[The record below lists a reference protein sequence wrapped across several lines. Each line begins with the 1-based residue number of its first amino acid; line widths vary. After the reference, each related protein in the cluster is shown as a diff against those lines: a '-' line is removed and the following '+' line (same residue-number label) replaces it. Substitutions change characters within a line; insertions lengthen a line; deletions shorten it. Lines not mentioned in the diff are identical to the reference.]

1 MQSFDVIFHLDNDT
15 EISHAFVSTKLT
27 LSLLLNVHRDEW
39 CAQENGGCRE
49 KEKEKMNGGGKKERE
64 HSESDNSWSS
74 VDEIESKEMADKSM
88 EEDNF
93 ETIEEETEAEKCNQ
107 LRRKSKTIR
116 KPDVPQDC
124 KETAQR
130 RPLLTSSS

>member
-1 MQSFDVIFHLDNDT
+1 
-15 EISHAFVSTKLT
+15 
-27 LSLLLNVHRDEW
+27 
-39 CAQENGGCRE
+39 
-49 KEKEKMNGGGKKERE
+49 MNGKKEKE

-107 LRRKSKTIR
+107 FARRKSKTIR